1 MFIRNCSIFRA
12 VAVVIAI
19 ATVFTATVS
28 HAEPVVINS
37 GNVIGSP
44 LPGEMPH
51 HMLQTQHDFA
61 KLVAL
66 ETNGEVDLKILEG
79 KRQDIPVFGMPGM
92 ASEGEKIQ
100 ATAVPS
106 FFLPRVPEL
115 NILEIPY
122 LFRDSDHAAKYP
134 SSEIAALFS
143 AMIEERYQVKV
154 IGHFLVAHHVGITST
169 DKPIVMPADFS
180 GRHVNDDFESFAP
193 MWTNIKPAARY
204 SIGFADA
211 AAGALHKNEDLDTS
225 IGMLQNLVVQ
235 KQYTKFKYATIAP
248 SFYTFFYTFM
258 INRNVWNELSES
270 QQAGINRAAKAAQ
283 VAAVDNEQATAIYHG
298 ALNRSLGV
306 AIHMQTADERAA
318 WRDEFSDKVRDGILE
333 KSGETEKLSS
343 YIEAIK
349 SL

>member
-1 MFIRNCSIFRA
+1 MQKSNDLIVWLLAVTALLLGANCLA
-12 VAVVIAI
+12 D
-19 ATVFTATVS
+19 
-28 HAEPVVINS
+28 PVVIKS

-61 KLVAL
+61 KLVSI
-66 ETNGEVDLKILEG
+66 ETNGEVDLQILEG
-79 KRQDIPVFGMPGM
+79 KREDIPVFGMPGM

-134 SSEIAALFS
+134 SSAVAAEFS
-143 AMIEERYQVKV
+143 AMIETRYQVKV

-169 DKPIVMPADFS
+169 DKAIVMPADFS
-180 GRHVNDDFESFAP
+180 GRHVNDDFASFAP
-193 MWTNIKPAARY
+193 MWANIKPAARY

-211 AAGALHKNEDLDTS
+211 AAGALHDNEMLDTS
-225 IGMLQNLVVQ
+225 IGMLQNMYVQ

-258 INRNVWNELSES
+258 INRNVWDELSET
-270 QQAGINRAAKAAQ
+270 QQSGIIRAAEATQ
-283 VAAVDNEQATAIYHG
+283 ISAVDNEQATAIYHG
-298 ALNRSLGV
+298 ALNRSMGV
-306 AIHMQTADERAA
+306 TMHMQTDEERAA
-318 WRDEFSDKVRDGILE
+318 WRNEFSDKVRDGILE
-333 KSGETEKLSS
+333 KSVNAEELREI
-343 YIEAIK
+343 IEAIRR
-349 SL
+349 L

>member
-1 MFIRNCSIFRA
+1 MFIAKCNMFSTVA
-12 VAVVIAI
+12 VAI
-19 ATVFTATVS
+19 VFTATTS
-28 HAEPVVINS
+28 YAEPVVIKS

-44 LPGEMPH
+44 APGEMPH

-66 ETNGEVDLKILEG
+66 ETNGEIDLQILEG
-79 KRQDIPVFGMPGM
+79 KREDIPVFGMPGM

-134 SSEIAALFS
+134 SSAIAAEFS
-143 AMIEERYQVKV
+143 AMIEDRYQVKV

-169 DKPIVMPADFS
+169 DEAIVMPADFS

-193 MWTNIKPAARY
+193 MWANIKPAARY

-211 AAGALHKNEDLDTS
+211 AAGALHENELLDTS
-225 IGMLQNLVVQ
+225 IGMLQNMFVQ
-235 KQYTKFKYATIAP
+235 KQYTKFKFVTIAP

-258 INRNVWNELSES
+258 INRNVWDNLSEE
-270 QQAGINRAAKAAQ
+270 QQAGIIRAAEATQ
-283 VAAVDNEQATAIYHG
+283 ISAVDNEQATATYHG

-306 AIHMQTADERAA
+306 TTHMQTAEERIA
-318 WRDEFSDKVRDGILE
+318 WRNEFSDKVRDGILE
-333 KSGETEKLSS
+333 KSKDSEQLRA

-349 SL
+349 NL

>member
-1 MFIRNCSIFRA
+1 MFIEKCSIFRTVA
-12 VAVVIAI
+12 VAF
-19 ATVFTATVS
+19 VFTANVTN
-28 HAEPVVINS
+28 AEPVVIKS

-61 KLVAL
+61 KLVSL
-66 ETNGEVDLKILEG
+66 ETHGEVEIQILEG
-79 KRQDIPVFGMPGM
+79 KREDIPVFGMPGM

-122 LFRDSDHAAKYP
+122 LFRDSHHAAKYP
-134 SSEIAALFS
+134 SSAIAAEFS
-143 AMIEERYQVKV
+143 TMIEERYQVKV

-193 MWTNIKPAARY
+193 MWANIKPAARY

-211 AAGALHKNEDLDTS
+211 AAGALHENEMLDTS
-225 IGMLQNLVVQ
+225 IGMLQNMFVQ
-235 KQYTKFKYATIAP
+235 KQYTKFRFATIAP

-258 INRNVWNELSES
+258 INRDVWNELSET
-270 QQAGINRAAKAAQ
+270 QQAGVIRAAEAAQ
-283 VAAVDNEQATAIYHG
+283 ISAVDNERATAIYHA

-306 AIHMQTADERAA
+306 AMHMQTADEAA
-318 WRDEFSDKVRDGILE
+318 EWRTEFSDKVRDGILE
-333 KSGETEKLSS
+333 KSGEAEKLGS

-349 SL
+349 RL

>member
-1 MFIRNCSIFRA
+1 MHKSSDFIVRLLALTALLLGANCLADPI
-12 VAVVIAI
+12 VIK
-19 ATVFTATVS
+19 
-28 HAEPVVINS
+28 S

-44 LPGEMPH
+44 APGEMPH

-61 KLVAL
+61 KLVSL
-66 ETNGEVDLKILEG
+66 ETNGEVDLQILEG
-79 KRQDIPVFGMPGM
+79 KREDIPVFGMPGM

-122 LFRDSDHAAKYP
+122 LFRDRDHAAKYP
-134 SSEIAALFS
+134 SSAIAAEFS

-193 MWTNIKPAARY
+193 MWANIKPAARY

-211 AAGALHKNEDLDTS
+211 AAGALHENEVLDTS
-225 IGMLQNLVVQ
+225 IGMLQNMFVQ
-235 KQYTKFKYATIAP
+235 KQYTKFEYATIAP

-258 INRNVWNELSES
+258 INRNVWNELSET
-270 QQAGINRAAKAAQ
+270 QQAGIIRAAEATQ
-283 VAAVDNEQATAIYHG
+283 VSAVDNEQATAIYHG

-306 AIHMQTADERAA
+306 TMHMQTAAERAA
-318 WRDEFSDKVRDGILE
+318 WRDEFSDKVRDGILG
-333 KSGETEKLSS
+333 KSGEAEKFRS

>member
-1 MFIRNCSIFRA
+1 MFTTKHRLLLTA
-12 VAVVIAI
+12 VAACLF
-19 ATVFTATVS
+19 AANTSDAD
-28 HAEPVVINS
+28 PVVIKS

-44 LPGEMPH
+44 MPGEMPH

-61 KLVAL
+61 KLVSL
-66 ETNGEVDLKILEG
+66 ETNGEVDLQILEG
-79 KRQDIPVFGMPGM
+79 KREDIPVFGMPGM

-122 LFRDSDHAAKYP
+122 LFRDRDHAAMYP
-134 SSEIAALFS
+134 SSAVAAEFS
-143 AMIEERYQVKV
+143 AMIEARYQVKV

-169 DKPIVMPADFS
+169 DKPIVRPEDFA

-193 MWTNIKPAARY
+193 MWSNIKPAARY

-211 AAGALHKNEDLDTS
+211 AAGALHENELLDTS
-225 IGMLQNLVVQ
+225 IGMLQNMFVQ

-258 INRNVWNELSES
+258 INRNVWDELSEP
-270 QQAGINRAAKAAQ
+270 QQAGIIRAADATQ
-283 VAAVDNEQATAIYHG
+283 MSAVDNEQATAIYHG

-306 AIHMQTADERAA
+306 TTHMQTAAERAA
-318 WRDEFSDKVRDGILE
+318 WRNEFSDKVRDGILE
-333 KSGETEKLSS
+333 KSTDAAQLRA
-343 YIEAIK
+343 YIEAIR